1 MRLASQAGES
11 GVYRVSA
18 SLIPVRSLPTR
29 SVLASVSARGAGL
42 GKAAASFPSIDG
54 YTNRSGSEQLLTTP
68 RPTHGRRS
76 PAMLN
81 TPYGHTSTTRP
92 PTPPKDNAED
102 TAKLPVDHT
111 YQGTLGQ
118 HILLDTPD
126 GSPSSSSEY
135 FHGSSGKLPKRVVFS
150 PWTRYHKP
158 PISHY
163 KTTVMDGNLK
173 PLPPSKECVA
183 SNKSILK
190 ISTNNSSPLFDICQ
204 PLVLDPNEPVAG
216 LLQSV
221 NQHLSSASRD
231 SRLDSYRTLLGC
243 LSLYKEVPETR
254 LLVENLVGFLEHIR
268 RDVLSK
274 KTETGLPDVELCSHA
289 LKVLVPILYT
299 PGLMDAVPYEFA
311 AFIAELAI
319 SSTESLDTPKAMLD
333 HYMQLLARQKFSP
346 RIINSDRAIRILNA
360 LNGLE
365 TRVKGNRVIGL
376 KLMIYQRLLVQA
388 KSSMIPRAEDWL
400 EFLIS
405 SMSSSI
411 KDIRSRAIA
420 FGTDAALALGTTSA
434 VSQSWIGILDRDHPS
449 GPRIVDHLGARL
461 LELLNIR
468 EGGLHVPQIWSI
480 VILFLRNRRH
490 RVERWKHL
498 KSWFAIMERA
508 FNSSDAKVKFQANFA
523 WNRLVSVLNLDASTD
538 ASIIKVLRKPIAS
551 QLERKNN
558 DNQMKYAKQIA
569 RSSYCNLLYYAFR
582 PGATHE
588 HLDLYWDAF
597 VAPILVHRLSATK
610 SDLDFSC
617 EVLCVLLSSPQPRVW
632 DHDRAHHL
640 LQMKPEELP
649 CLDPKWTRHRV
660 AKIVRIL
667 DSLRSHPQLAQW
679 DDIRATAFF
688 KVWKSFVKALGA
700 AASKEVKVSM
710 ATMNAIAQIMTLLN
724 RFWTQTCC
732 SSQGI
737 SRRLDVFVALVDE
750 AVAEIGFRPFA
761 EKRLL
766 RASSESSFEAAETPS
781 SRSGHHHGSM
791 KSPITHVLDALVNSA
806 GLDEPAIEN
815 HQAILGFLELALRS
829 ASGRRT
835 RLVILW
841 ELAHDLISGRTQNV
855 SPRLFLWKCLATE
868 AAQAL
873 SKPQTKERDDES
885 PQLGNGY
892 KDAVRLL
899 EIGIREFGQ
908 EIYPS
913 WKMLSDAV
921 IDKVQHET
929 CYAGVLLVYTEPL
942 SKSMKDEGLRNV
954 SDDYLR
960 CGTHILNHVRWPE
973 SRQALE
979 RVRKQLWGHGT
990 VSRTPAPLDPFDH
1003 LYSITDAL
1011 LTSTYAKFSA
1021 LSLNVVTELVSG
1033 TNSLLLT
1040 CPLSFRVICL
1050 GRLTRGLS
1058 AWIEDRDAVLSHSN
1072 DSHGLGTLNTAVG
1085 ICSYNHDWLL
1095 TNQILD

>member
-1 MRLASQAGES
+1 MINTL
-11 GVYRVSA
+11 
-18 SLIPVRSLPTR
+18 
-29 SVLASVSARGAGL
+29 
-42 GKAAASFPSIDG
+42 
-54 YTNRSGSEQLLTTP
+54 NRHP
-68 RPTHGRRS
+68 
-76 PAMLN
+76 
-81 TPYGHTSTTRP
+81 STTRP

-163 KTTVMDGNLK
+163 KTTVMDGDLR
-173 PLPPSKECVA
+173 PLPPSKQCVA

-243 LSLYKEVPETR
+243 LSLYKEVPDTR
-254 LLVENLVGFLEHIR
+254 LLIENLVGFLEHIR

-274 KTETGLPDVELCSHA
+274 KTETGLLDVELCSHA

-299 PGLMDAVPYEFA
+299 PGLIDAVPYEFA

-319 SSTESLDTPKAMLD
+319 SSMESLDTPKTILD
-333 HYMQLLARQKFSP
+333 HYMQLLSRQKFSSK
-346 RIINSDRAIRILNA
+346 IINADRAIRILNA

-376 KLMIYQRLLVQA
+376 KIMIYQRLLVQA
-388 KSSMIPRAEDWL
+388 KSSMIPRAEGWL

-461 LELLNIR
+461 LELLNVK

-508 FNSSDAKVKFQANFA
+508 FNSSDAKVKFQANVA

-617 EVLCVLLSSPQPRVW
+617 EILCVLLSSPQPRVW

-761 EKRLL
+761 EKKLL
-766 RASSESSFEAAETPS
+766 QASSESSFEAAETPS

-791 KSPITHVLDALVNSA
+791 KSPITHVLDALVNS
-806 GLDEPAIEN
+806 GGFDEPAIEN
-815 HQAILGFLELALRS
+815 QQALLGFLELALRS

-835 RLVILW
+835 RLAILW

-873 SKPQTKERDDES
+873 SKPQTKVRDDES

-892 KDAVRLL
+892 RDAVRLL

-929 CYAGVLLVYTEPL
+929 CYAGILLVYTEPL

-979 RVRKQLWGHGT
+979 RIRKMWEIIVDTIKSVAKPESSSLAFISDLLAAGFRSRHKTIVNDLVVVWNHSFGKAKALEYPATLHHVLARIRLSTEVELPGFVDDETTEVR
-990 VSRTPAPLDPFDH
+990 
-1003 LYSITDAL
+1003 
-1011 LTSTYAKFSA
+1011 
-1021 LSLNVVTELVSG
+1021 E
-1033 TNSLLLT
+1033 
-1040 CPLSFRVICL
+1040 
-1050 GRLTRGLS
+1050 
-1058 AWIEDRDAVLSHSN
+1058 
-1072 DSHGLGTLNTAVG
+1072 
-1085 ICSYNHDWLL
+1085 
-1095 TNQILD
+1095 